1 MKSLLE
7 ALRSQASK
15 TFESSA
21 DKVQAL
27 LEKAS
32 DDVTSRVRRLEAS
45 EGDDDGGGMGA
56 KAKSKSMQQQKEEQL
71 ARRRALAD
79 ARTEVGLLGA
89 LIRLADYMM
98 VGALMSL
105 AIDSSADMLSTL
117 VLPRD
122 KGDKGVFFCALSMV
136 PGDIEFSPLEEE
148 VVAFSIVCTPPSV
161 MTPTLSIRERDRQRE
176 RDRER
181 EREREFNLN
190 DTPQHLPFP
199 LLAFP
204 PSPPLRSRVQ

>member
-7 ALRSQASK
+7 SLRSQASK
-15 TFESSA
+15 TFESCA

-32 DDVTSRVRRLEAS
+32 DDVTSRVRRLEVS
-45 EGDDDGGGMGA
+45 DRDNDGVGMGA

-79 ARTEVGLLGA
+79 ARTEVGLLGQ

-98 VGALMSL
+98 VGALMSM

-122 KGDKGVFFCALSMV
+122 KGDKGVFYCALSIV

-148 VVAFSIVCTPPSV
+148 VVAFMDLFLENMLNTVQCVQRILY
-161 MTPTLSIRERDRQRE
+161 LSALKHHFDDKVTHVRTHTHTHTYANTKTQR
-176 RDRER
+176 
-181 EREREFNLN
+181 
-190 DTPQHLPFP
+190 
-199 LLAFP
+199 
-204 PSPPLRSRVQ
+204 